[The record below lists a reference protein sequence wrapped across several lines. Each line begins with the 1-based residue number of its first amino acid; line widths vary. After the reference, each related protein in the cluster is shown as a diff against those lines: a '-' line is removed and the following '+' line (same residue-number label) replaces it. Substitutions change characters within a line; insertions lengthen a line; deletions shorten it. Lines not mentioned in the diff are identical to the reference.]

1 MDRDVRGP
9 GWSFIWFQKSG
20 LGGEILRVFLDNPE
34 TDHGLCVACVD
45 MLLLCLNNMLCV
57 KFC

>member
-1 MDRDVRGP
+1 MDRDVQGP
-9 GWSFIWFQKSG
+9 KWSFIRFQKSG
-20 LGGEILRVFLDNPE
+20 LGGEIPRVFLDSPE

-57 KFC
+57 NFC